1 VAGRAALA
9 RTHLSAVWR
18 NHSLRRVLIAFGVFR
33 PAESAQWIAILVFA
47 YRAGGS
53 DAMGAAA
60 VLLLVPAAVCAPF
73 VAHIGDVVPRERALA
88 LGYLAQAVTMAA
100 TAVAIA
106 VDAPIGV
113 VFICAAAANVAITI
127 TRPVHLAILPEL
139 TASPSELSAA
149 NSLSSTV
156 EGASLLVGPA
166 VAAICLEVRGPAAV
180 FGLAAAGL
188 LIAAALAFTL
198 RPRRDIGSFGD
209 RVEGAMEG
217 FRELRRRPGT
227 RVLLGFVAAQ
237 TVVIGALDVLT
248 VILALSM
255 LSMGPSGPGVLSAAV
270 GIGGLV
276 GAAATVVLIGRERLS
291 GPLLLGVVGVGIP
304 IACVA
309 ASPGVAV
316 ALVLLAVSGIG
327 KSFLD
332 VTARTLLQR
341 SVDDDVLA
349 RVFGVQEGLNMAALA
364 AGSVAAPVLL
374 SFLTPSAT
382 FVIVGLFLPVIALLA
397 FRQIRGVDRTAIVVD
412 PSDVELL
419 RRTTIFEPL
428 GPAAIERAVRKLIRV
443 DVDAGAVLMQEGDRG
458 DRFYVIADG
467 AIEISAGGSFLAR
480 LGPGDYLGE
489 IALLQDIPRTA
500 TAVAVTPCS
509 LRAMER
515 SAFLAVMTGSASS
528 QIVASQEIARRL
540 SNTGSEP

>member
-88 LGYLAQAVTMAA
+88 FGYLAQAVTMAA

-113 VFICAAAANVAITI
+113 VFVCAAAANVAITI

>member
-1 VAGRAALA
+1 
-9 RTHLSAVWR
+9 
-18 NHSLRRVLIAFGVFR
+18 
-33 PAESAQWIAILVFA
+33 
-47 YRAGGS
+47 
-53 DAMGAAA
+53 
-60 VLLLVPAAVCAPF
+60 
-73 VAHIGDVVPRERALA
+73 
-88 LGYLAQAVTMAA
+88 VTMAA

>member
-1 VAGRAALA
+1 
-9 RTHLSAVWR
+9 
-18 NHSLRRVLIAFGVFR
+18 
-33 PAESAQWIAILVFA
+33 
-47 YRAGGS
+47 
-53 DAMGAAA
+53 
-60 VLLLVPAAVCAPF
+60 
-73 VAHIGDVVPRERALA
+73 
-88 LGYLAQAVTMAA
+88 
-100 TAVAIA
+100 
-106 VDAPIGV
+106 
-113 VFICAAAANVAITI
+113 
-127 TRPVHLAILPEL
+127 
-139 TASPSELSAA
+139 
-149 NSLSSTV
+149 
-156 EGASLLVGPA
+156 
-166 VAAICLEVRGPAAV
+166 
-180 FGLAAAGL
+180 
-188 LIAAALAFTL
+188 
-198 RPRRDIGSFGD
+198 
-209 RVEGAMEG
+209 
-217 FRELRRRPGT
+217 
-227 RVLLGFVAAQ
+227 
-237 TVVIGALDVLT
+237 
-248 VILALSM
+248 
-255 LSMGPSGPGVLSAAV
+255 VLSAAV

-291 GPLLLGVVGVGIP
+291 GPFLLGVVGVGIP

-458 DRFYVIADG
+458 DRFYVIAEG

-540 SNTGSEP
+540 SHTGSEP

>member
-18 NHSLRRVLIAFGVFR
+18 NPSLRRVLIAFGVFR

-47 YRAGGS
+47 YRAGGP

-73 VAHIGDVVPRERALA
+73 IAHIGDVVRRERALA
-88 LGYLAQAVTMAA
+88 FGYLAQAVTMAA

-113 VFICAAAANVAITI
+113 VFVCAAAANVAITS

-291 GPLLLGVVGVGIP
+291 GPFLLGVVGVGIP

-458 DRFYVIADG
+458 DRFYVIAEG